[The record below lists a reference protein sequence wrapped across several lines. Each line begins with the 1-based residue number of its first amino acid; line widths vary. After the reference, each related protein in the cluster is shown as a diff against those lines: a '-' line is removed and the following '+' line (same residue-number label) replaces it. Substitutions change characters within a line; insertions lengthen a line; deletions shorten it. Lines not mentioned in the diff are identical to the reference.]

1 MTGVQTCALP
11 ISGPALVFD
20 SIEDFKA
27 RIDDPALD
35 VTPATVLVLRGCGPR
50 GYPGM
55 PEVGNMPLPEK
66 MLKAGVR
73 DMVRISDA
81 RMSGTAFGTTVLHVA
96 PESTA
101 GGPLALVQ
109 TGDSITLDVPSRRL
123 TLHVSDAELS
133 RRRSQWREP
142 EPIATRGWSRL
153 YIDHV
158 MQADTGCDL
167 DFLVGSSGSKVT
179 RESH

>member
-1 MTGVQTCALP
+1 
-11 ISGPALVFD
+11 
-20 SIEDFKA
+20 
-27 RIDDPALD
+27 
-35 VTPATVLVLRGCGPR
+35 
-50 GYPGM
+50 
-55 PEVGNMPLPEK
+55 
-66 MLKAGVR
+66 
-73 DMVRISDA
+73 
-81 RMSGTAFGTTVLHVA
+81 VA

-123 TLHVSDAELS
+123 TLHVSDAELAQ
-133 RRRSQWREP
+133 RQREWRAP